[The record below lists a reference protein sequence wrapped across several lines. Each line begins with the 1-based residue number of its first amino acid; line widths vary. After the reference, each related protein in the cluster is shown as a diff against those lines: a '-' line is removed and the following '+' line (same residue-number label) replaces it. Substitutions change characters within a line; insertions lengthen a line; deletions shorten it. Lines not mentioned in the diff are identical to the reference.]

1 MLVASSTNCSLTVVL
16 NARGVSAHTHKALS
30 SGSWPHSGRIA
41 WDAPRFIHRA
51 VCVSNAAVSTSGW
64 TWAGSAPAAVMVV
77 VLCAAGLY
85 LTTQA
90 VLNRPSATRA
100 RHTWSSMACSS
111 AVRKMARL
119 HAASAARK
127 RASRLTRLA
136 GSIGAVMVVI
146 VGHQRRELR
155 TLTCHLCHRSGVCT
169 SGTRQFTPHRR
180 SWGKLGVM
188 PVRGHHPPQAGC
200 PMRGCPWPPAH
211 PPETRLLP
219 GPRGHAARCRAT
231 G

>member
-30 SGSWPHSGRIA
+30 SVSWPHSGRIA

-77 VLCAAGLY
+77 VLWASGLY

-90 VLNRPSATRA
+90 ALNRPSATRA
-100 RHTWSSMACSS
+100 RHTSSSMACSS

-136 GSIGAVMVVI
+136 RVAGSVGAVMVVI
-146 VGHQRRELR
+146 VGHQWRVWR

-169 SGTRQFTPHRR
+169 SGTRQFTPID
-180 SWGKLGVM
+180 V
-188 PVRGHHPPQAGC
+188 AG
-200 PMRGCPWPPAH
+200 ASL
-211 PPETRLLP
+211 E
-219 GPRGHAARCRAT
+219 
-231 G
+231 